1 MKSIIITGCTSGLGK
16 AFHDKA
22 VKSALLDTRCVFL
35 GRNLERLEQSAD
47 HQYCEFNLLN
57 EQQVD
62 WDKLYSSKWPKSI
75 ILISNAGVIHPL
87 GTITPDKNETF
98 RESVRVN
105 LTAPS
110 ELTSSLVLWAR
121 SHQIDITILNISSG
135 AASRAIAGW
144 GAYCM
149 SKAGF
154 KMFLDVIA
162 LENDH
167 VELVHFDPGVID
179 TNMQKSIRSSSVQDV
194 PSVDSFRAFAAEGK
208 MKSPEEV
215 VVEMFKLC
223 GLPL

>member
-22 VKSALLDTRCVFL
+22 VKRTPFDTRCVFL
-35 GRNLERLEQSAD
+35 GRNLERLEQSTD
-47 HQYCEFNLLN
+47 HQYCEFNLLH

-62 WDKLYSSKWPKSI
+62 WEKLYSSKRPKSM

-87 GTITPDKNETF
+87 GAISPDKSESF
-98 RESVRVN
+98 RQSVRVN
-105 LTAPS
+105 LIAPS

-121 SHQIDITILNISSG
+121 SHHIEVTILNISSG

-162 LENDH
+162 LENEH
-167 VELVHFDPGVID
+167 VEVVHFDPGVID
-179 TNMQKSIRSSSVQDV
+179 TNMQKSIRSSSVEDV
-194 PSVDSFRAFAAEGK
+194 PSVDSFRAFAEEGK
-208 MKSPEEV
+208 LKSPEEV
-215 VVEMFKLC
+215 VAEIFKLC

>member
-22 VKSALLDTRCVFL
+22 VKRTPLDTRCVFL
-35 GRNLERLEQSAD
+35 GRNLERLEQSTD

-62 WDKLYSSKWPKSI
+62 WERLYSSKRPKSI

-87 GTITPDKNETF
+87 GAISSDKSESF
-98 RESVRVN
+98 RQSVRVN

-121 SHQIDITILNISSG
+121 SHQIEVTILNISSG

-154 KMFLDVIA
+154 KMFLDVIV
-162 LENDH
+162 LENEH
-167 VELVHFDPGVID
+167 VEVVHFDPGVID
-179 TNMQKSIRSSSVQDV
+179 TNMQKSIRSSSVEDV
-194 PSVDSFRAFAAEGK
+194 PSVDSFRTFAEEGK
-208 MKSPEEV
+208 LKSPEEV
-215 VVEMFKLC
+215 VAEIFKFC